1 MKWSKVQTKYEQ
13 QQLIDYMIRDYDFS
27 DELIAEIY
35 YKLQEHY
42 QENNPDFFKP
52 EQVILND

>member
-1 MKWSKVQTKYEQ
+1 MKFSKTQTKNEQ

-35 YKLQEHY
+35 FKLQEHY
-42 QENNPDFFKP
+42 QEN
-52 EQVILND
+52 

>member
-1 MKWSKVQTKYEQ
+1 MKFSKTQTKNEQ

-42 QENNPDFFKP
+42 QEN
-52 EQVILND
+52 Q